1 MPVSHELKCIF
12 VHIPRT
18 GGTSIETA
26 LGVFGD
32 WRSENTQ
39 TMFGLISS
47 PSLTHDIKS
56 TAFLQ
61 HLTGAQ
67 LRHLLPQQFEP
78 YFRFSIVR
86 NPWERMVSIYG
97 NMDTHMAESAKDAG
111 RSFTGTSFDEF
122 IERTEG
128 FQHVHLTP
136 QHDFIFD
143 SAGKCLVDF
152 IGRFETLQSDF
163 TTICAKL
170 GIERALSHKN
180 NSAHDDYRKYYSEAS
195 RKIIERRYGED
206 IERLHYTF

>member
-18 GGTSIETA
+18 GGTSVETA

-32 WRSENTQ
+32 WRIENTQ

-47 PSLTHDIKS
+47 PELAHEITS

-67 LRHLLPQQFEP
+67 LRHLLQRQFEQ

-86 NPWERMVSIYG
+86 NPWERMVSIYSH
-97 NMDTHMAESAKDAG
+97 MDTHMAESAKQAG
-111 RSFTGTSFDEF
+111 LSLTGISFDEF
-122 IERTEG
+122 LERTES
-128 FQHVHLTP
+128 FQHVHLVP
-136 QHDFIFD
+136 QHNFIFD
-143 SAGKCLVDF
+143 SDGKCPVDF

-163 TTICAKL
+163 AEVCTKL
-170 GIERALSHKN
+170 GIESALSHRN
-180 NSAHDDYRKYYSEAS
+180 ASTHGDYRKYYSEAS
-195 RKIIERRYGED
+195 RKIVERRYGED
-206 IERLHYTF
+206 IERLRYTF